1 MSPFPLFPQINQTNQ
16 ANKSANTLQTVSQ
29 FTLLASTKK
38 GNKPDFHGAAGGE
51 EARRLYEHFVS
62 RVRAGYTPATAAA
75 AADDRV
81 KDGVFQAMMEVALVN
96 DGPVGCFPP
105 PPFFPPTHTHHP
117 QRFFTLSIYHIYAL
131 SSELWNRCMCR
142 DPGLGMI
149 S

>member
-96 DGPVGCFPP
+96 DGPVGCFLP
-105 PPFFPPTHTHHP
+105 PPFF
-117 QRFFTLSIYHIYAL
+117 FSLSIFGIL
-131 SSELWNRCMCR
+131 
-142 DPGLGMI
+142 
-149 S
+149 